1 MARDLAKHY
10 LQQRFLLQES
20 SDIDFSL
27 YAKKAKTLIGLDT
40 KIRSKM
46 LGFEGA
52 HTCWRAV
59 SCVTAIPDIE
69 VPLLAIVAR
78 DDPITK
84 FIHYPLDD
92 LLRNKNIMVAITNK
106 GGHSD
111 FFYKAKKKGKLY
123 NNFERMAPQM
133 CVEYFAAVR

>member
-1 MARDLAKHY
+1 M
-10 LQQRFLLQES
+10 LQDRSE
-20 SDIDFSL
+20 IDFISH
-27 YAKKAKTLIGLDT
+27 AKQAKTLIGLDT

-52 HTCWRAV
+52 HSCWRAV

-69 VPLLAIVAR
+69 IPLLAMVAR

-84 FIHYPLDD
+84 FVHYPLDD
-92 LLRNKNIMVAITNK
+92 LLRNKNIIVAITNK

-111 FFYKAKKKGKLY
+111 FFYKTEKKGKLY

-133 CVEYFAAVR
+133 CVEYFAAVRQSQNS